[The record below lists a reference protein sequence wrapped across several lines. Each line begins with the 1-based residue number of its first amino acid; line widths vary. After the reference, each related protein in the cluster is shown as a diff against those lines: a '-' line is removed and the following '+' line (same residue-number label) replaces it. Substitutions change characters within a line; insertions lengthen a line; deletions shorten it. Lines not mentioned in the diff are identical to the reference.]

1 MVGAV
6 LGLVAAL
13 AAVVVIAVLTGGHTT
28 GRGCVDV
35 TIPYSLGGEEL
46 YRCGSSA
53 RALCR
58 SAGAAGGFTGAAG
71 HAVATQCRK
80 AGLPV
85 G

>member
-1 MVGAV
+1 MVGGV

-13 AAVVVIAVLTGGHTT
+13 AAAVAIAVLSGGHTT
-28 GRGCVDV
+28 GGGCVDV

-46 YRCGSSA
+46 YRCGADA

-58 SAGAAGGFTGAAG
+58 SVGVGGGFTGAAG
-71 HAVATQCRK
+71 RAVATQCRK
-80 AGLPV
+80 ARLPV